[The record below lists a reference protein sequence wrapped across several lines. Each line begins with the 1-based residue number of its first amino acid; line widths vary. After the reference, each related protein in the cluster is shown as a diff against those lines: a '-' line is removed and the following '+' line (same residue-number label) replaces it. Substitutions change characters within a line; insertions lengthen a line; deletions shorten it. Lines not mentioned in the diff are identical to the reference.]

1 MNKRIN
7 ATNIYAYKA
16 ELEKINGNVN
26 DIISERVT
34 SEHDQKVNK
43 TTKQLEELLKERES
57 QKNKLENVPKQK
69 KIFRNGE
76 FVTISAESDT
86 DLNSRKKLKDISTDG
101 NNNYVQP
108 RIQYYNTTKAES
120 QVRHD
125 PYTIPFSGIP
135 TNLPIK
141 EQCGYTYV
149 WDAYWP
155 FIGSG
160 ESDQKLDI
168 ELDYITFNGTMIEK
182 WRTTLPTPT
191 TSVFPIKDVFRFNL
205 ITGCDNFDFD
215 LKLENIPSTGSPV
228 AININPKSTTLPF
241 NLNQFIV
248 IKDPNI
254 TVTTPGT
261 SPTDILAVIA
271 YYNSNQLNLNQFT
284 HGTDSVDSVKNIFM
298 STQLFSVHINQIQDD
313 VKLTL
318 SHNTSI
324 GENLFKIFIETSSK
338 VEVKETLIPVII
350 NENIDANNDLDI
362 VILTRT
368 VYINGKYFMTYA
380 TYIND
385 IASAQLLPSVSNLL
399 SDQRQTP
406 IQLAAMLLFDARV
419 PLTNLDNVVG
429 MSDHQRM
436 ILRLYR
442 EILKKNP

>member
-7 ATNIYAYKA
+7 ATNIHAYKA
-16 ELEKINGNVN
+16 ELEKINGSVN
-26 DIISERVT
+26 DKVT
-34 SEHDQKVNK
+34 SEHDQKVIK
-43 TTKQLEELLKERES
+43 TTKQLEELLRERES
-57 QKNKLENVPKQK
+57 EKNRLENISRQK

-76 FVTISAESDT
+76 FITVSVDSDT
-86 DLNSRKKLKDISTDG
+86 DSSTRKKLKDISTDR
-101 NNNYVQP
+101 NNNYIQP
-108 RIQYYNTTKAES
+108 KIQYFNTVKTDSHAY
-120 QVRHD
+120 HD
-125 PYTIPFSGIP
+125 PYTIPFSGMP
-135 TNLPIK
+135 SSMPIK

-160 ESDQKLDI
+160 ETDQKLDI
-168 ELDYITFNGTMIEK
+168 EVDYITFNGVMIEK

-191 TSVFPIKDVFRFNL
+191 TSIFPIKDVFKFSL
-205 ITGCDNFDFD
+205 VTGCDNFDFD

-228 AININPKSTTLPF
+228 AVNINPKSTTLPF
-241 NLNQFIV
+241 NLNQFII

-284 HGTDSVDSVKNIFM
+284 HSTDSVEPVKNIFM
-298 STQLFSVHINQIQDD
+298 STQLFCVHINQIQEDI
-313 VKLTL
+313 KLTMT
-318 SHNTSI
+318 HNTSI
-324 GENLFKIFIETSSK
+324 GENLFKVFIETSSK
-338 VEVKETLIPVII
+338 VEIKETLVPVI
-350 NENIDANNDLDI
+350 NDQYIDTDNDLDI
-362 VILTRT
+362 VILSRT
-368 VYINGKYFMTYA
+368 VYVNGKYFMTYA

-385 IASAQLLPSVSNLL
+385 IASAQQLPNITNFL
-399 SDQRQTP
+399 SDLRQTP
-406 IQLAAMLLFDARV
+406 IQLATMLLFDAKT
-419 PLTNLDNVVG
+419 PLANLDNVVG